1 MQLLFV
7 HWPLTRTFGHV
18 YKKVE
23 LDHCSLLG
31 EKHTSSSPYLDSA
44 CLFVF
49 RIGPFECT
57 ERAFTPPVWD
67 LNLFSFQN
75 ISMLILLY

>member
-31 EKHTSSSPYLDSA
+31 ETHEFITLFGQ
-44 CLFVF
+44 CLF
-49 RIGPFECT
+49 IGFPH
-57 ERAFTPPVWD
+57 R
-67 LNLFSFQN
+67 SF
-75 ISMLILLY
+75 